1 MQAPDASPQ
10 DIKKAYHRIM
20 RACHPDV
27 VGLEEI
33 EDDEGSAEEVCV
45 FVNDIYE
52 VCFEAERSACLVYIF
67 FMYGDDDM
75 LASIKTGCDS
85 LELQGLF

>member
-1 MQAPDASPQ
+1 M
-10 DIKKAYHRIM
+10 
-20 RACHPDV
+20 

-52 VCFEAERSACLVYIF
+52 VGFDEERS
-67 FMYGDDDM
+67 
-75 LASIKTGCDS
+75 SIKSCLATFS
-85 LELQGLF
+85 